1 MLSFKPTF
9 SLSSFTFIK
18 RFFSSLLS
26 AIKMVS
32 SAYLRLLMF
41 LPAILIPAI
50 GFKSLQLALW
60 KLRYSAVPLTC
71 RSLLELAAESL
82 EELLMLWND
91 KMCQVHCVHFLPH
104 TRYQPF
110 LQEVLASCSWKWDFK
125 ATVFALAMLLL
136 LGWLLFLGFFPWT
149 QLRHIT
155 FKDKILYQF
164 ILLQLKFRTQSVY
177 FFPRKVLT

>member
-1 MLSFKPTF
+1 MAKVIICSGFGTQNLKSLTVSIVSPSICHEMIGPDAMILVFWMFSFKPTF
-9 SLSSFTFIK
+9 LLSSFTFTK
-18 RFFSSLLS
+18 RIFSSSLLS
-26 AIKMVS
+26 DIRMVS

-82 EELLMLWND
+82 EELSMLWND

-104 TRYQPF
+104 SRYQPF
-110 LQEVLASCSWKWDFK
+110 L
-125 ATVFALAMLLL
+125 
-136 LGWLLFLGFFPWT
+136 
-149 QLRHIT
+149 
-155 FKDKILYQF
+155 
-164 ILLQLKFRTQSVY
+164 
-177 FFPRKVLT
+177 